1 MSESQRDGS
10 IGKCRLF
17 VHFLFAIHLNGAWL
31 NFVENSR
38 RIEAK
43 RSGFVESSA
52 IQILPTGKRKEEA
65 LLTVVVAVLLR
76 KRDRWLAK
84 RSSEFQNYL
93 SSATVESC
101 LVFNKRNFV
110 SSSFGG
116 LLFVYPQ

>member
-1 MSESQRDGS
+1 
-10 IGKCRLF
+10 
-17 VHFLFAIHLNGAWL
+17 LNGAWL

-93 SSATVESC
+93 SSATIESC

-110 SSSFGG
+110 SSSFSG
-116 LLFVYPQ
+116 LLFFYPQ